1 MGIKNTAIAVAAT
14 IPPITPVPIEC
25 RLFADAPT
33 AIAKGT
39 QPKIKAK
46 DVMIIGRKRSLAAES
61 VASII
66 DCPDSRL
73 STANSK
79 IKIAFL
85 AASAINMVRP
95 IWK

>member
-1 MGIKNTAIAVAAT
+1 
-14 IPPITPVPIEC
+14 
-25 RLFADAPT
+25 
-33 AIAKGT
+33 
-39 QPKIKAK
+39 
-46 DVMIIGRKRSLAAES
+46 MIIGRKRSLAAES